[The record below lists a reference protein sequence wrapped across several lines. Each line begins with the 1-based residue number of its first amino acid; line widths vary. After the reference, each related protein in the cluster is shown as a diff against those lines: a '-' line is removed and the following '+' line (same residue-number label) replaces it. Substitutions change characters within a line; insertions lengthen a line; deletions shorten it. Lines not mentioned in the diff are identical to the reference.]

1 MELRDGPGP
10 GGMGVGPGGMGV
22 VPVRR
27 GDVLGDV

>member
-1 MELRDGPGP
+1 MEPGP
-10 GGMGVGPGGMGV
+10 GGMRFGPGGMGV